1 MPQISP
7 VERQLLRNFIARN
20 TAVAPLDLDE
30 GIGTVF
36 ERRMIDAYLRHL
48 MDDRGVQTV
57 LETPADGVTG
67 VPGINSLEF
76 ARRGGQVTLA
86 NPVPAMLDKAAE
98 VWVRQG
104 LRQQAEF
111 RHAECDALPFEDNT
125 FDLVW
130 NFCMFERFDP
140 PDTVLG
146 EMARVAR
153 GYVLIMNQNYRNW
166 GTPVHKLYHQLADL
180 EWDHGYIPLMS
191 LDAIVAAMERQG
203 LEVVERGTIDSPPWM
218 DTWDMP
224 MRGFLKSWLSVLGV
238 NWEWRS
244 RPKAAAA
251 DGGGNGAAAG
261 TASAPRSAQARALDL
276 FEWIERNLPEWFARS
291 QTHHFYALGRKVG

>member
-7 VERQLLRNFIARN
+7 TERHLLRTFIARN
-20 TAVAPLDLDE
+20 TDLAPLDMDE

-48 MDDRGVQTV
+48 MNDRGVRSV

-76 ARRGGQVTLA
+76 ARHGGHVTLA
-86 NPVPAMLDKAAE
+86 NPVQAMLDKAAE
-98 VWVRQG
+98 VWSRQG
-104 LRQQAEF
+104 LRQHATFE
-111 RHAECDALPFEDNT
+111 HAECDALPFADGQ

-140 PDTVLG
+140 PDTVVA
-146 EMARVAR
+146 EMARVSQ

-166 GTPVHKLYHQLADL
+166 GTPVHKLYHNLANL
-180 EWDHGYIPLMS
+180 EWDHGYLPLMS
-191 LDAIVAAMERQG
+191 LEAIEACMRRVG

-224 MRGFLKSWLSVLGV
+224 MRGFLKSWLGRLGV
-238 NWEWRS
+238 HWEWRS
-244 RPKAAAA
+244 RPSNA
-251 DGGGNGAAAG
+251 DTNGGSTPPARP
-261 TASAPRSAQARALDL
+261 ASSASSKALDL
-276 FEWIERNLPEWFARS
+276 FEWVERNLPEWFARS
-291 QTHHFYALGRKVG
+291 QTHHYYALGRKPEAGA

>member
-36 ERRMIDAYLRHL
+36 ERRMIDQYLRHL
-48 MDDRGVQTV
+48 HFDRQVNSV

-76 ARRGGQVTLA
+76 ARLGVPVTLA
-86 NPVPAMLDKAAE
+86 NPVQAMLDKAE
-98 VWVRQG
+98 QVWVRQG
-104 LRQQAEF
+104 LRPYASF
-111 RHAECDALPFEDNT
+111 RHAECDALPFGDNE

-140 PDTVLG
+140 PDTVVA
-146 EMARVAR
+146 EMARVSR
-153 GYVLIMNQNYRNW
+153 GYVMIMNQNYRNW
-166 GTPVHKLYHQLADL
+166 GTPVHKLYHNLANL
-180 EWDHGYIPLMS
+180 EWDHGYLPLMS
-191 LDAIVAAMERQG
+191 MEAIEACFGRLG
-203 LEVVERGTIDSPPWM
+203 LQVVEKGCIDSPPWM

-224 MRGFLKSWLSVLGV
+224 MRGALKGLLGRLGLR
-238 NWEWRS
+238 WEWRS
-244 RPKAAAA
+244 RPKQVEAA
-251 DGGGNGAAAG
+251 DAQSAAVNP
-261 TASAPRSAQARALDL
+261 SSNSKALDL
-276 FEWIERNLPEWFARS
+276 FEWVEKNLPEWFARS
-291 QTHHFYALGRKVG
+291 QTHHYYVLGRKLSA